1 MTGAQVIL
9 TLKIA
14 VAAVTLLLLASLVA
28 LARGNYRW
36 HGRIN
41 TVFFILTLTAVL
53 GLELTVHLI
62 WPHLSEEFFAEDGP
76 VRGPLIVHLWFSV
89 PAAIL
94 LPVMYY
100 TGKTGRGTIHKSIA
114 VLFGLL
120 WIGTFVTGVFF
131 LPHVSDY

>member
-14 VAAVTLLLLASLVA
+14 VIAVTVLLVASLIA
-28 LARGNYRW
+28 LLRGSYRW

-41 TVFFILTLTAVL
+41 TLFFILTMTAVI
-53 GLELTVHLI
+53 GLEVTVHLL
-62 WPHLSEEFFAEDGP
+62 WPQLSEDFFSEQGP
-76 VRGPLIVHLWFSV
+76 IRGPLIVHLWFSV

-94 LPVMYY
+94 LPVMFY
-100 TGKTGRGTIHKSIA
+100 TGKTGHGTAHRAIA

-120 WIGTFVTGVFF
+120 WLGTFVTGIFF
-131 LPHVSDY
+131 LPHGSDN